1 MSKTDFKTPP
11 ETRQS
16 ATPRT
21 LQTMQQDYEKFMKA
35 GGRRE
40 LSKDVSNSVVEKPIL
55 PIPINY
61 VSGFQTLILSIIISG
76 IYIVPKHEQSTFESV
91 LKVQLHYNLSC
102 NSVEGKWNFKIFL
115 CSVCVHLCLCIIS
128 VLNFARIT
136 LAENHSHRVCFRR
149 VILHFHISALQ

>member
-1 MSKTDFKTPP
+1 
-11 ETRQS
+11 
-16 ATPRT
+16 
-21 LQTMQQDYEKFMKA
+21 MQQDYEKFMNA

-102 NSVEGKWNFKIFL
+102 NSDEGK
-115 CSVCVHLCLCIIS
+115 
-128 VLNFARIT
+128 
-136 LAENHSHRVCFRR
+136 
-149 VILHFHISALQ
+149 